1 MRSPFA
7 LTHGDPPSYNAH
19 AVRNRHTVLVVLLI
33 LSLAPAAFAQTPDP
47 AAARMARSVTIY
59 RDTYGVPHIF
69 GPTDAA
75 CVFGLMYAQ
84 AEDNFWQLEED
95 YIRALGRAAEIH
107 GERMLQND
115 LALRAFE
122 VSRRAQEEYR
132 QLDARTREML
142 DAFAAGVNFYLA
154 THPQVKPRLLSGF
167 EPWFPLAFERA
178 AASRAFGRA
187 GLRPREVSLGTRL
200 DAPAAPPTE
209 DQLAELRAEFFA
221 AEADLGSNMWAV
233 RPSKSASK
241 RALLLIN
248 PHVGFFGGG
257 QRYEAHLHSKQGLNI
272 SGFAILGTPYIRS
285 GFNAHLGWSLTNN
298 YADTADLYA
307 LTFDDPSNPLA
318 YRYGAGHR
326 TAVEWTEEVRV
337 LTDKEMETRQYRFRK
352 THYGPIVAARDGKP
366 LAMRVARM
374 EEGGASAQ
382 RFAMGRARSLA
393 EFRAALARRS
403 LTGSNFIYA
412 DRKGNIQYVH
422 GNAIPRRAAKFDWT
436 KPVDGS
442 DPETEWQSYHA
453 LEDLPQILNPAS
465 GWVQNC
471 NSTPFLTTS
480 EGNPAKENYPAYM
493 APEEDTPRAQSSRR
507 ILSAKE
513 KFTFDEW
520 TRAATDTYVM
530 RAESELPGLLA
541 LWEKFATADAPHAE
555 KLRPVINELKAWDR
569 YSTLDSVPTTLFIL
583 WLQGTL
589 VRDEEEP
596 GEAAATQ
603 QDEFAKLRVLEN
615 VVADLEAKFG
625 TWRVAWGELNRLQ
638 RRHTGGEEPF
648 SDEKPSL
655 PVRGGPSP
663 AGMVFTFN
671 APPVKEL
678 KRRYGVSGNSY
689 VAVVEF
695 GRTPRALSIV
705 TFGHSPDPD
714 SPHYFDQAPL
724 YARGEFK
731 PAWFTLRD
739 IKRNL
744 ERAYHPGE

>member
-1 MRSPFA
+1 
-7 LTHGDPPSYNAH
+7 
-19 AVRNRHTVLVVLLI
+19 
-33 LSLAPAAFAQTPDP
+33 
-47 AAARMARSVTIY
+47 
-59 RDTYGVPHIF
+59 
-69 GPTDAA
+69 
-75 CVFGLMYAQ
+75 
-84 AEDNFWQLEED
+84 
-95 YIRALGRAAEIH
+95 
-107 GERMLQND
+107 
-115 LALRAFE
+115 
-122 VSRRAQEEYR
+122 
-132 QLDARTREML
+132 
-142 DAFAAGVNFYLA
+142 VNLA
-154 THPQVKPRLLSGF
+154 TRV
-167 EPWFPLAFERA
+167 
-178 AASRAFGRA
+178 
-187 GLRPREVSLGTRL
+187 

-209 DQLAELRAEFFA
+209 EQLAELRAEFFP
-221 AEADLGSNMWAV
+221 AETDLGSNMWAV

-241 RALLLIN
+241 KALLFIN

-257 QRYEAHLHSKQGLNI
+257 QRYEAHLHSKQGLNL

-285 GFNAHLGWSLTNN
+285 GFNERLGWSLTNN

-307 LTFDDPSNPLA
+307 LTFDDSSNPLA
-318 YRYGAGHR
+318 YRYGSGHR
-326 TAVEWTEEVRV
+326 TAVEWTNEVRV
-337 LTDKEMETRQYRFRK
+337 LTDKGMETRQYRFRK
-352 THYGPIVAARDGKP
+352 THHGPIVAERDGKP

-374 EEGGASAQ
+374 EEGGAAAQ

-393 EFRAALARRS
+393 EFRAALARLS

-412 DRKGNIQYVH
+412 DRKGNVQCVH

-442 DPETEWQSYHA
+442 DPETEWQGYHA
-453 LEDLPQILNPAS
+453 LADLPQLMNPAS

-480 EGNPAKENYPAYM
+480 EGNPVKENYPVYM

-507 ILSAKE
+507 LLSAKA

-530 RAESELPGLLA
+530 RAETELPALLA
-541 LWEKFATADAPHAE
+541 LWDKLAATDAARAE
-555 KLRPVINELKAWDR
+555 KLRPVIEELKAWNR
-569 YSTLDSVPTTLFIL
+569 YSAVESVPTTLFIL

-589 VRDEEEP
+589 VRDE
-596 GEAAATQ
+596 
-603 QDEFAKLRVLEN
+603 DETVEQLTAPTDAFAKVRVLEN

-625 TWRVAWGELNRLQ
+625 TWRVAWGEVNRLQ

-648 SDEKPSL
+648 SDERPSL
-655 PVRGGPSP
+655 AVRGGPSP

-695 GRTPRALSIV
+695 TRTPRARSIV
-705 TFGHSPDPD
+705 TFGHSPDPA